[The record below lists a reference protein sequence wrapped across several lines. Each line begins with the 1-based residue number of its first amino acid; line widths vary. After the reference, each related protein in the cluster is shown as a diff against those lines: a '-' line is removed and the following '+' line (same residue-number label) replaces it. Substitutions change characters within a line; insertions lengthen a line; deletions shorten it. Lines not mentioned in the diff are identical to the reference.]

1 MLATFRRCNFHRN
14 SQKYSKCYLL
24 SLTECLWEFHCG
36 ILINMPFCMSF
47 LIYKPHPYCSSLTV
61 TGASHVT
68 TSNSF
73 CGSRAWSEPC
83 VDNMR
88 GALESLKS
96 RLKVYMTLHSYGQMW
111 FVPYAW
117 SRVAF
122 PQDYQ
127 NLVSVEFSSLGYQF
141 KLKTIRILWVWSSHH
156 WVTSLMSG
164 ISQQVR
170 QIIRACWLCIY
181 LYRQ

>member
-1 MLATFRRCNFHRN
+1 
-14 SQKYSKCYLL
+14 
-24 SLTECLWEFHCG
+24 
-36 ILINMPFCMSF
+36 
-47 LIYKPHPYCSSLTV
+47 
-61 TGASHVT
+61 
-68 TSNSF
+68 
-73 CGSRAWSEPC
+73 
-83 VDNMR
+83 MR

-141 KLKTIRILWVWSSHH
+141 NLR
-156 WVTSLMSG
+156 
-164 ISQQVR
+164 
-170 QIIRACWLCIY
+170 Y
-181 LYRQ
+181 LPASAPDHKSVLIVYLPI

>member
-1 MLATFRRCNFHRN
+1 MVQRTGPKLKISYISLINNSEWKKFGFTRRLGKVILWRLFGTQLPAYQSSVICHLWLSVSGN
-14 SQKYSKCYLL
+14 SKIL
-24 SLTECLWEFHCG
+24 HCG

-47 LIYKPHPYCSSLTV
+47 LIYKPHPYCSLLTV

-83 VDNMR
+83 VNNMR

-127 NLVSVEFSSLGYQF
+127 NLVSVEFSS
-141 KLKTIRILWVWSSHH
+141 IRLPV
-156 WVTSLMSG
+156 
-164 ISQQVR
+164 
-170 QIIRACWLCIY
+170 
-181 LYRQ
+181 

>member
-1 MLATFRRCNFHRN
+1 MQFLMGFPEILSRN
-14 SQKYSKCYLL
+14 RTCYHSLSVSGNSKIL
-24 SLTECLWEFHCG
+24 HCG
-36 ILINMPFCMSF
+36 ILINMPCCMSL
-47 LIYKPHPYCSSLTV
+47 LIYKPHPYCSLLTV

-83 VDNMR
+83 VNNMR

-141 KLKTIRILWVWSSHH
+141 N
-156 WVTSLMSG
+156 
-164 ISQQVR
+164 VR
-170 QIIRACWLCIY
+170 YPPASAPDHESALIVY
-181 LYRQ
+181 LPK